1 VVAAGVAGNGG
12 VLYWTGAL
20 IFLALMIY
28 QHLIVRPDDLSRVNL
43 AFGTTNGIAGVIYG
57 LLTILDLLLR

>member
-1 VVAAGVAGNGG
+1 
-12 VLYWTGAL
+12 
-20 IFLALMIY
+20 MIY

-57 LLTILDLLLR
+57 LLTVLDLLLRKMISSA